1 MNETL
6 LLGLGFFAQGLFAL
20 RFIVQWI
27 YSERR
32 KESVV
37 PKMFWYVSL
46 VGGILMLIYVSLRQD
61 PVLIIGQASGL
72 IVYSRN
78 IYLLHQARRRK
89 KEELLSN

>member
-1 MNETL
+1 MSENV

-37 PKMFWYVSL
+37 PEMFWYFSL
-46 VGGILMLIYVSLRQD
+46 AGGVLMLLYVSLRKD

-72 IVYSRN
+72 VVYARN
-78 IYLLHQARRRK
+78 VYLLRAVKKRK
-89 KEELLSN
+89 NDLL

>member
-1 MNETL
+1 MSEKL

-32 KESVV
+32 RESVV
-37 PKMFWYVSL
+37 PSAFWYLSL
-46 VGGILMLIYVSLRQD
+46 FGGALMLVYVSLRKD

-72 IVYSRN
+72 VVYVRN
-78 IYLLHQARRRK
+78 IFLLRKSRRNRGK
-89 KEELLSN
+89 LLST

>member
-1 MNETL
+1 MSEYV

-37 PKMFWYVSL
+37 PAAFWYFSL
-46 VGGILMLIYVSLRQD
+46 AGGVLMLVYVSLRKD

-72 IVYSRN
+72 IVYARN
-78 IYLLHQARRRK
+78 VYLLQAAKKRK
-89 KEELLSN
+89 QDLLSN